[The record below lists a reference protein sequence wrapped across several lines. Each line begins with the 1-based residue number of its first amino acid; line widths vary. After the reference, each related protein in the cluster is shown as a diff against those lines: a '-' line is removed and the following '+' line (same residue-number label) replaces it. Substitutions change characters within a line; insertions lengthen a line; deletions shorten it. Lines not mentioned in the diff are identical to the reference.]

1 MIGII
6 FYNVVIHKLTSCI
19 KKILFLELFFYFD
32 KTTEF
37 LYQLFFT
44 AYQTKYY
51 IVLAIINSASI
62 KRENR

>member
-1 MIGII
+1 MIWII

-37 LYQLFFT
+37 L
-44 AYQTKYY
+44 
-51 IVLAIINSASI
+51 
-62 KRENR
+62 